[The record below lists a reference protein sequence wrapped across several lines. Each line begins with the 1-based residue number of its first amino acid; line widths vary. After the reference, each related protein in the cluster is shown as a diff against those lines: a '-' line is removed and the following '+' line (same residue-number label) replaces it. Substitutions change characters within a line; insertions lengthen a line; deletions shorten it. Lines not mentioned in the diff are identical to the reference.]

1 MTKEEL
7 LEDVSIGDIVK
18 IYTKTDEVSEGQI
31 ADFGA
36 SGLKI
41 SLIGSGRAKRI
52 MYDRITE
59 YEVESECSAEL
70 KPQDQDTRIGDDMV
84 VLQAE
89 TENRQPPEQ
98 NNENNP
104 ADLQKA
110 DIPQKSIYIDRK
122 SLFKD
127 SMDDVDIESIREYW
141 KNKTGY
147 RYKNEY
153 LRICD
158 ILAYAKKVHEYTL
171 NSDRVRRAIAQY
183 KKLAETDKGFHALI
197 ALIYHELGD
206 YQTAISY
213 YHKAGAFDTEFMLAK
228 KYHPDQNLFN
238 LAVPAVRFNEENAA
252 IVKWLCEYAVEK
264 DNIAVISYLIRHTD
278 AYADQALLYWYANKA
293 QVQSVPDRDDLFAQ
307 ENIRYLKDICMSE
320 SAEDDTIAS
329 VLESAVY
336 EDREEKIKEAP
347 AEAEEEEE
355 VYKGIISYYN
365 RNGGNGTIKSLN
377 GGFIS
382 FYIKQVRDLELQK
395 ILTTKYNYKKRV
407 TYTRGIN
414 FKGVIA
420 ADAIESD
427 AEYDG
432 DDQEETDRLEGF
444 VDDYDSDRQFGR
456 ICYGDE
462 FYNFNFKNIAD
473 PLLYAEIISR
483 PFILLNLEVM
493 FYVKDYE
500 SKRTR
505 KVTQIADDIVGK
517 KVYSQDEIND
527 FISQGFVTKDEVYTW
542 LAMKEEKSAGFFKA
556 VPYEPLRP
564 IVSYSHEDMEVRQY
578 PAKKIDLPQ
587 SIESGRYENRAI
599 DLILSQKEKNPFLEL
614 KKDNSG
620 GKYFQRAHQ
629 YMVGKKNYA
638 GDITGVDL
646 GKAEELFI
654 KSIQANDQTASAV
667 ANLANVYVKLGGE
680 NIIKG
685 LQLLEAYGYLLTSDK
700 VTNLQIQLIDKSGN
714 NEALELILLEAIP
727 KCVKKNTVWQYM
739 VKLAQIYY
747 RNKDWEK
754 AIEWF
759 EKSLNYLD
767 KNKGEFTRYAKLRT
781 GNLRTLIIANYNAG
795 NRQHALTQAK
805 AYLEGTPEDP
815 VMRSILNGSFELDET
830 ETVIEDFEEMDLQYE
845 DEFYAEDSGELSQ
858 YLTDRLQEVDLS
870 STFNK
875 VNDVYSKTQ
884 DGVFIGNSSDVKRVV
899 EFIQTVILRRNKI
912 GLGAGYRS
920 TIYIGIAKIIYDSRN
935 NKNIDNNSK
944 LAIDEVKK
952 FVGRYARYTADAL
965 VEKYAAIDSIRYMYI
980 QALKYLDKEDEGNII
995 AATNMLVASFFTE
1008 GRTLADELH
1017 EMKAKEYNYSYYGKP
1032 CISAKDLLIATFM
1045 LQEKQEYVNHILNK
1059 IYEATDLKN
1068 CVIQSVRRMGSQSN
1082 EVETFY
1088 DFEIHWK
1095 TARGRY
1101 YTIIEKIGKE
1111 VADSVNEY
1119 HMVESIR
1126 QHVSRIE
1133 ELMSEKMLW
1142 NQDERILCQYIEI
1155 LSSIGNT
1162 FDKYT
1167 VEEKIDGFLSIESEI
1182 DKLKAEITNAP
1193 TELSY
1198 DYIFTRLDDLKYV
1211 IRTQFDDL
1219 YQSSRPECEIFLSN
1233 NSVYVNE
1240 KTVEIAITV
1249 RNAEDKQNAD
1259 AVTIELEGS
1268 QGAAFLRCEK
1278 RFTSVRSGEE
1288 QDYMAVFSLG
1298 NQIITDGQFE
1308 VTVNMQY
1315 QYRESVENIKT
1326 IEMTEILPV
1335 NIIDKENFA
1344 AIENKYNRIIRGT
1357 GVDVK
1362 TPELF
1367 KGRNDLIDSICA
1379 SLSSNAGIMTKNRGI
1394 ILWGQ
1399 RRVGKNSVKD
1409 YLKEK
1414 IKAEYPQAYLVIE
1427 LGSIGKCRNLREVLI
1442 TIIDKT
1448 EDTLM
1453 TEYED
1458 VYDRLLELGME
1469 FRSDRLE
1476 KTEYYMP
1483 EFSRFMDR
1491 FSARIRKISESEKNI
1506 PLYFLDE
1513 FSYLYEW
1520 IEKGNIDGKEFM
1532 RFWKSFIQ
1540 DYGICAIIIAQDNI
1554 PVWKSRY
1561 ENEFACM
1568 NHDNEITYL
1577 NFEGAKELICEP
1589 CQADGKVLFA
1599 PDAVKLIYD
1608 WTKGSAYLIVIF
1620 CKHVIDYLNDNYTE
1634 KATKTIVQIVFEK
1647 EFVEKK
1653 EMFKSDDF
1661 EPQIQD
1667 VANVGQEGERINQ
1680 LNEKL
1685 LKEIAGATITASQV
1699 KIEELKFFTEYE
1711 KEQAFKIFHR
1721 LKDRKIIEVERDT
1734 YCSISMPLLKL
1745 YLLREQ
1751 SLLNRDILN
1760 KLTR

>member
-7 LEDVSIGDIVK
+7 IEDVSIGDIVK
-18 IYTKTDEVSEGQI
+18 IYTKSDEVSEGQI

-59 YEVESECSAEL
+59 YEVESDCFVDPE
-70 KPQDQDTRIGDDMV
+70 PQDQDTKPDDTEV
-84 VLQAE
+84 FQAE
-89 TENRQPPEQ
+89 TENSQPADQ
-98 NNENNP
+98 DNEKDLS
-104 ADLQKA
+104 DLQKT
-110 DIPQKSIYIDRK
+110 DIPHKIIYIDRK

-127 SMDDVDIESIREYW
+127 SMDNIDIESIREFW
-141 KNKTGY
+141 KNKTGN

-183 KKLAETDKGFHALI
+183 KKLAETDKGFYAFI

-213 YHKAGAFDTEFMLAK
+213 YHKAGAFDTEFMLVK
-228 KYHPDQNLFN
+228 KYHPDQNLFD
-238 LAVPAVRFNEENAA
+238 LAVLAIKYNEENAA

-264 DNIAVISYLIRHTD
+264 DNVAVISYLIEHTD
-278 AYADQALLYWYANKA
+278 ASADQALLYWYADKA
-293 QVQSVPDRDDLFAQ
+293 QLQSVPDRDDLFAK
-307 ENIRYLKDICMSE
+307 ENIQYLKEICMSA
-320 SAEDDTIAS
+320 SAEDDAIPS
-329 VLESAVY
+329 VLASAVY
-336 EDREEKIKEAP
+336 EEREEVKEVKEVP
-347 AEAEEEEE
+347 AEEEEE

-365 RNGGNGTIKSLN
+365 RNGGNGTIKCLN
-377 GGFIS
+377 GGSIS
-382 FYIKQVRDLELQK
+382 FYIRQVRDLELQK
-395 ILTTKYNYKKRV
+395 ILATKYNYKRRV

-414 FKGVIA
+414 FKGIIA
-420 ADAIESD
+420 ADAIE
-427 AEYDG
+427 YDG
-432 DDQEETDRLEGF
+432 DDWKEKDRLEGF
-444 VDDYDSDRQFGR
+444 VDDYDSDNGFGR
-456 ICYGDE
+456 ICSGKE
-462 FYNFNFKNIAD
+462 FYNFSFKNITD

-483 PFILLNLEVM
+483 PYILLNLEVI
-493 FYVKDYE
+493 FYVRDYE
-500 SKRTR
+500 SKRTK
-505 KVTQIADDIVGK
+505 KVTRIADDIVGK

-527 FISQGFVTKDEVYTW
+527 FISQGFVTKNEVYTW
-542 LAMKEEKSAGFFKA
+542 LATKEEKSAGSFKA

-564 IVSYSHEDMEVRQY
+564 IVSYSHEDMEVRQHQH
-578 PAKKIDLPQ
+578 PAKKIELTKSMEP
-587 SIESGRYENRAI
+587 GRYENRAI
-599 DLILSQKEKNPFLEL
+599 DLILPQNEKNPFLEL
-614 KKDNSG
+614 KKDNGG

-646 GKAEELFI
+646 AKAEELFI

-667 ANLANVYVKLGGE
+667 ANLANVYVKLGGAY
-680 NIIKG
+680 IVKG

-747 RNKDWEK
+747 RNKDWKK

-767 KNKGEFTRYAKLRT
+767 QNKVEFIRYAKLRM

-795 NRQHALTQAK
+795 NRQYASMQAK
-805 AYLEGTPEDP
+805 EYLEGMPEDP

-830 ETVIEDFEEMDLQYE
+830 KTVMEDLEEMDLQYE

-899 EFIQTVILRRNKI
+899 EFIQTAILRRNKI

-965 VEKYAAIDSIRYMYI
+965 VEKYATIDSIRYMYI
-980 QALKYLDKEDEGNII
+980 QALKYLDKEDDGNII

-1008 GRTLADELH
+1008 GRTLTDELH
-1017 EMKAKEYNYSYYGKP
+1017 EMKAKVYNYNYYCKP

-1045 LQEKQEYVNHILNK
+1045 LQEKQEYVNRILNK
-1059 IYEATDLKN
+1059 VYESPDLRN
-1068 CVIQSVRRMGSQSN
+1068 CVIQSVCRMVSQNN
-1082 EVETFY
+1082 EVASFY
-1088 DFEIHWK
+1088 DFESLWK
-1095 TARGRY
+1095 TAKGRY

-1126 QHVSRIE
+1126 QHVIRIE

-1142 NQDERILCQYIEI
+1142 NQDESILCQYLKI

-1167 VEEKIDGFLSIESEI
+1167 VEEKIDGFLGIESEI

-1211 IRTQFDDL
+1211 IRGQFDDL

-1249 RNAEDKQNAD
+1249 RNAEDKQDAD

-1278 RFTSVRSGEE
+1278 RFTSIRSGEE

-1298 NQIITDGQFE
+1298 NRVIMDGQFE
-1308 VTVNMQY
+1308 VTVKMQY
-1315 QYRESVENIKT
+1315 RYRESVENIKT

-1414 IKAEYPQAYLVIE
+1414 IKSEYPQAYLVIE
-1427 LGSIGKCRNLREVLI
+1427 LGSIGKCRNLREVLM

-1458 VYDRLLELGME
+1458 VYDRLMELGME

-1589 CQADGKVLFA
+1589 CQTDGKVLFA

-1699 KIEELKFFTEYE
+1699 KIEELNFFTEYE
-1711 KEQAFKIFHR
+1711 KEQAFKIFNR